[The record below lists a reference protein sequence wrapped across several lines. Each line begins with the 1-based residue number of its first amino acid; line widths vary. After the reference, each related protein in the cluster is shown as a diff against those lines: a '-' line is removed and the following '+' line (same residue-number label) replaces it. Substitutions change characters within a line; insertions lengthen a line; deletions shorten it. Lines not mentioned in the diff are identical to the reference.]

1 MVFLRTDMFARLLPS
16 FREQQ
21 RERQFINA
29 ATDLIRKKTT
39 FGKKELYLQDVGEYL
54 REHAGQLIQ

>member
-1 MVFLRTDMFARLLPS
+1 MFARLLPS